1 MAVKGEGE
9 LFEVIRCNDNAGWLK
24 QRARGIGGSDVAA
37 IMGISKYKSAYAL
50 YMEKVGKI
58 KPADLS
64 DNQAVKWGTTL
75 EPIVGEEY
83 KKNHPKRE
91 VRRVNA
97 VLRSIKRPWAQA
109 SLDYEVKDEKLGW
122 GVLEI
127 KTAGVFSAPDWEDG
141 IPAYYKTQIA
151 HYLSITER
159 PFADVAVL
167 IGGQEYR
174 EYRYTRDVIFEEK
187 LNQAVDDFY
196 ARYIKGEEVPPITS
210 KESDTASVLKANEPH
225 ADDIIEYKD
234 DITPFQ
240 ALVSARDRRD
250 KATEDY
256 KQAANEIRK
265 IIGDKKG
272 VHTPLGKFTWIR
284 MHAKKFDMK
293 RFTEEHKE
301 LKEQYTEETVRDGG
315 IRITLDK

>member
-37 IMGISKYKSAYAL
+37 IMGISKYKSAYTL

-64 DNQAVKWGTTL
+64 DNQAVQWGTTL

-83 KKNHPKRE
+83 KKNHPNRE

-127 KTAGVFSAPDWEDG
+127 KTAGVFSALDWEDG

-196 ARYIKGEEVPPITS
+196 MRYIKGEEVPPITS
-210 KESDTASVLKANEPH
+210 KESDIASVLKANEPH